1 MYNEIMV
8 PFPLRNNFCL
18 NGEEV
23 FLSEAFPFV
32 QSEPLLGAVGLSRGL
47 AGTGTAGPL
56 GPGHVFILAAHAPPL
71 QGGAGF
77 YHTRAGTFPVSQQC
91 SPMAKRTDELS
102 PKSEKQP
109 QPASASSPLLKC
121 GGAWHQRS

>member
-77 YHTRAGTFPVSQQC
+77 YHTRAGTFPVS
-91 SPMAKRTDELS
+91 LS
-102 PKSEKQP
+102 
-109 QPASASSPLLKC
+109 SALPWLKGQTSFLLNLRNS
-121 GGAWHQRS
+121 RSLLQHPPPC